1 MTKVPISSRTVT
13 VQTIS
18 MDGGRKRDWP
28 EPGGPGIVSTRPIYF
43 QSNESVH
50 QARRYKSREH
60 VLKTGKE
67 SLPDIK
73 PEKGEQDSRVAERM
87 AYSWTAERQNGRRS
101 HEYSVYLERRV

>member
-1 MTKVPISSRTVT
+1 M
-13 VQTIS
+13 
-18 MDGGRKRDWP
+18 
-28 EPGGPGIVSTRPIYF
+28 STRPIYF

-87 AYSWTAERQNGRRS
+87 AYSWTAERQK
-101 HEYSVYLERRV
+101 VT